1 MELHQ
6 IMPVWFQTV
15 PGMYFQLCCPNV
27 MLKRDVRCQSL
38 PGCSATLVRSKF
50 RRISTY
56 FSCAVRLENVEGHLS
71 HLEIHY
77 LLPSWEASFRI
88 VFLVILVVIEG
99 IKAIILV
106 KIKIT
111 SKDLQD
117 GSGDGPEENDEQ
129 WDKIPEQ
136 HISAPKF
143 SQPAKITRE
152 DQWVA
157 REHGPMFN
165 NDGRY
170 GVLLFKLMN
179 VVCLGNKEKV
189 LLCVVLSVSLALI
202 LLLVACIV
210 QQFCG
215 GSKKDERV
223 RYSIERSQLIA
234 KSNPCKCE
242 AQSHRE
248 TNNELLSWEE
258 RGELKKKRTLL
269 FLKINHSLSSREA
282 ITIACNM
289 RMRLLLNN
297 SFFSRGFF
305 FVPCTISRSDFN
317 VPPMG
322 ADDWNQSVHSEWDR
336 IPLHLR
342 LLLVHYRLQLNLQLH
357 LFFRFHLP
365 HTLYP
370 LAPIADREKRPVVQ
384 TLPGIIVP
392 PWLQQLHFSA

>member
-1 MELHQ
+1 
-6 IMPVWFQTV
+6 MPVWFQTV

-56 FSCAVRLENVEGHLS
+56 FSCA
-71 HLEIHY
+71 
-77 LLPSWEASFRI
+77 
-88 VFLVILVVIEG
+88 
-99 IKAIILV
+99 
-106 KIKIT
+106 
-111 SKDLQD
+111 DLQD

-165 NDGRY
+165 NDADGRDRQQYRRDYTRCY
-170 GVLLFKLMN
+170 GRHKIPERN

-234 KSNPCKCE
+234 KSNPLLDGLSSVVE
-242 AQSHRE
+242 MGDIESE
-248 TNNELLSWEE
+248 T
-258 RGELKKKRTLL
+258 
-269 FLKINHSLSSREA
+269 FLRYSLS
-282 ITIACNM
+282 T
-289 RMRLLLNN
+289 
-297 SFFSRGFF
+297 
-305 FVPCTISRSDFN
+305 PPRSTHYDF
-317 VPPMG
+317 
-322 ADDWNQSVHSEWDR
+322 
-336 IPLHLR
+336 
-342 LLLVHYRLQLNLQLH
+342 
-357 LFFRFHLP
+357 
-365 HTLYP
+365 
-370 LAPIADREKRPVVQ
+370 
-384 TLPGIIVP
+384 
-392 PWLQQLHFSA
+392 

>member
-1 MELHQ
+1 
-6 IMPVWFQTV
+6 
-15 PGMYFQLCCPNV
+15 MYFQLCCPNV

-56 FSCAVRLENVEGHLS
+56 FSCARGS
-71 HLEIHY
+71 HKG
-77 LLPSWEASFRI
+77 R
-88 VFLVILVVIEG
+88 
-99 IKAIILV
+99 
-106 KIKIT
+106 T
-111 SKDLQD
+111 DLQD

-136 HISAPKF
+136 HIK
-143 SQPAKITRE
+143 KISGWQGSM
-152 DQWVA
+152 DQCSIMTVKS
-157 REHGPMFN
+157 
-165 NDGRY
+165 
-170 GVLLFKLMN
+170 VLYCKYQSLASSSGNIYRN

-258 RGELKKKRTLL
+258 RGELKKKRTLCL
-269 FLKINHSLSSREA
+269 TSFAPTNNLLDGLSSVVEMGDIESETFLRYSLSTPPRS
-282 ITIACNM
+282 THYDFY
-289 RMRLLLNN
+289 LNN